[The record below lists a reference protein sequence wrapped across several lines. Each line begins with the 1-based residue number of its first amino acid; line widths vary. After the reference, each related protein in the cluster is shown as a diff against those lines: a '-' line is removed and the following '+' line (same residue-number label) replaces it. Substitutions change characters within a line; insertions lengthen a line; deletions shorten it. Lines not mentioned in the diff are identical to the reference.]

1 MVLTVIILII
11 IDITVFSEP
20 KYPIAD
26 ELIRPF
32 AKSHNIRMKE
42 YPDELKAMLEKNPE
56 TEDFVLNYPLKKDA
70 QGDFSMEEYK
80 NLSEVPH
87 FIQWDERWGYEEYAG
102 SIMGIAGCGPVCLS
116 MVSMYLLN
124 DTSLDP
130 LYIARFAEKESYA
143 SKNNGTK
150 WLLMSEGAGKL
161 GLESKEL
168 PLHKETMIN
177 ALDNGCPIICIMGA
191 GDFTSTGHYIVLTS
205 YDENGFSVL
214 DPNSKA
220 RSSQKWT
227 YERIESQIRNI
238 WSFSVAN

>member
-80 NLSEVPH
+80 NSLSELYQKRNSRSFSMDDI
-87 FIQWDERWGYEEYAG
+87 FINVLQSA
-102 SIMGIAGCGPVCLS
+102 
-116 MVSMYLLN
+116 
-124 DTSLDP
+124 
-130 LYIARFAEKESYA
+130 
-143 SKNNGTK
+143 
-150 WLLMSEGAGKL
+150 
-161 GLESKEL
+161 
-168 PLHKETMIN
+168 
-177 ALDNGCPIICIMGA
+177 ALCDI
-191 GDFTSTGHYIVLTS
+191 IVLIS
-205 YDENGFSVL
+205 
-214 DPNSKA
+214 
-220 RSSQKWT
+220 
-227 YERIESQIRNI
+227 
-238 WSFSVAN
+238 